1 MDWRVA
7 HGVAGSDTDVD
18 ARSGARIA
26 QHGDGERVHALAV
39 GSPVAAC
46 GAPVGQVTDATW
58 PPVPQGGCER
68 CERTVATYLA

>member
-1 MDWRVA
+1 L
-7 HGVAGSDTDVD
+7 
-18 ARSGARIA
+18 
-26 QHGDGERVHALAV
+26 HALAL

-46 GAPVGQVTDATW
+46 GAPVGEVTDATW